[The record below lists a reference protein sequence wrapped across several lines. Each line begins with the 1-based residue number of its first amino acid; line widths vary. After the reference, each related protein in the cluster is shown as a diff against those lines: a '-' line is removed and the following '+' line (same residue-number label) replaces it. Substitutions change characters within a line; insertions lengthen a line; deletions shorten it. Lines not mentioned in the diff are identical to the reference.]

1 MAFPPIIK
9 KLFGTDYAG
18 GKLLESVIPTAF
30 MKKTDA
36 DAAYLAKSA
45 TAAKATADANGKKIH
60 ETYTAKTGDRGSI
73 SAYATTKIF
82 TTNTTVNDSSDENIC
97 VTGAVKITVNNG
109 TAGKSWDKTV
119 DIRNASCSI
128 TLGGAWA
135 WAGGKVPKVTAN
147 CVLGLHWAKD
157 KGIDV
162 LVATE

>member
-1 MAFPPIIK
+1 MYPPLIN
-9 KLFGTDYAG
+9 KLFGSDYAG
-18 GKLLESVIPTAF
+18 GKLLASLIPEIF
-30 MKKTDA
+30 LKKADA
-36 DAAYLAKSA
+36 DAAYLGKSA

-60 ETYTAKTGDRGSI
+60 ETYTAKTGDQGNI

-97 VTGAVKITVNNG
+97 VTGAVKITVNDG

-128 TLGGAWA
+128 TLGSAWA

-157 KGIDV
+157 KGIAV